1 VITEQI
7 ENITYITFCL
17 RFDILCATYALVSI
31 HPMPLLSLKNCHVL
45 FAEHYHLHIDSL
57 TINRLQHTVILG
69 PNGSG
74 KSALAA
80 LIAGHGEL
88 SDGEYQVT
96 PDIAWVSVEQ
106 QQALIEA
113 EKQKDCA
120 DILDVIPV
128 PTTVQQILLEGL
140 HPDKLNQTLL
150 TRVLDVFALT
160 DRLQRPFRALSTGE
174 TRKLLLAKALMSQPT
189 LLILDEPW
197 DGLDKQACADFNELL
212 KEVCIQTTLVLVLNR
227 FCEIPSFCQQLV
239 LMQSGSIVWQKS
251 IDADLAEQLNHI
263 RQLQH
268 MQQQDLILPAKDSD
282 SFAPHPL
289 DIAAPLVKLNNVKV
303 KYAENIVFSHL
314 NWTIYPQQHWHVTG
328 PNGSGKTCLLNL
340 ITGDHPQCYVNDIYV
355 FGYQR
360 GNGESIWQIKQYIGY
375 LSNAFHLDYR
385 VNCSLL
391 NVVLSGFYDSIG
403 LYQKATKR
411 QMLLAQQ
418 WLALMGLAKQTAT
431 PFQELSFGD
440 QRLVL
445 IARAMVKHPALL
457 ILDEPC
463 NGLDDI
469 NRLKVLALIELLAR
483 EGTTTLLY
491 VNHHQEDVIPSIKY
505 HLSMT
510 DFNTQ

>member
-1 VITEQI
+1 MS
-7 ENITYITFCL
+7 
-17 RFDILCATYALVSI
+17 LVT
-31 HPMPLLSLKNCHVL
+31 LQNCHAI
-45 FAEHYHLHIDSL
+45 FGDHFHLNIDSL
-57 TINRLQHTVILG
+57 TIKFLQHTVILG

-80 LIAGHGEL
+80 FIAGQGERL
-88 SDGEYQVT
+88 DGQCQVNSQ
-96 PDIAWVSVEQ
+96 IAWVSVEQ

-120 DILDVIPV
+120 DILDIIPV
-128 PTTVQQILLEGL
+128 PTTVQGILFEGL
-140 HPDKLNQTLL
+140 NPNKIDQTLVK
-150 TRVLDVFALT
+150 RVTEVFSIAAM
-160 DRLQRPFRALSTGE
+160 LQRPFRALSTGE
-174 TRKLLLAKALMSQPT
+174 TRKLLLGKALLRQPE

-197 DGLDKQACADFNELL
+197 DGLDNQACADFNQLL
-212 KEVCIQTTLVLVLNR
+212 LEISTQTTLILVLNR
-227 FCEIPSFCQQLV
+227 LSEVPSFCQQLV
-239 LMQSGSIVWQKS
+239 LMQLGRIQWQTQVGN
-251 IDADLAEQLNHI
+251 DLAEQLTHI
-263 RQLQH
+263 SQLQH
-268 MQQQDLILPAKDSD
+268 MQQQDLILPTKDGD

-289 DIAAPLVKLNNVKV
+289 DANAPLVKLTKAKVNYADNV
-303 KYAENIVFSHL
+303 VFRDL
-314 NWTIYPQQHWHVTG
+314 NWTIEPQQHWQVTG

-360 GNGESIWQIKQYIGY
+360 GSGESIWQIKQYIGY

-391 NVVLSGFYDSIG
+391 HVVLSGFYDSIG
-403 LYQKATKR
+403 MYQQATNN
-411 QMLLAQQ
+411 QIALAVQ
-418 WLALMGLAKQTAT
+418 WLALMALDKQTAT

-445 IARAMVKHPALL
+445 LARAMVKHPALL

-469 NRLKVLALIELLAR
+469 NRLKVLALIDLLAR
-483 EGTTTLLY
+483 EGNTTLLY
-491 VNHHQEDVIPSIKY
+491 VNHHQEDAIPSIKH

-510 DFNTQ
+510 DFNG